1 MPRRGISTI
10 CLLILGVLAAGTA
23 TALSAQNMDQGK
35 APMYIYVSQWAV
47 PRAQWA
53 DMAKSQQADRAI
65 ADKLLADGTITAYGM
80 GMNMIHQEGQPTHT
94 TWMTASSEGN
104 ILKALEAYYAAPG
117 LAAPVLAASKHWD
130 YFLVSRMYNR
140 RPGTHD
146 GAYLSGAMWNVKPGE
161 GMAFAAML
169 KSRVIP
175 VLEKLMADG
184 TVIGYSFDMEDYHT
198 TSPGLMEVVIM
209 TPDASGLD
217 KIGKAFDDTFSKDT
231 EIGPAMRTLVKWK
244 SQRDFLLRV
253 EHMSAK

>member
-23 TALSAQNMDQGK
+23 LHAQTMDQGK
-35 APMYIYVSQWAV
+35 PPMYIYVSQWAV

-65 ADKLLADGTITAYGM
+65 ADKLLADGTITGYGA

-94 TWMTASSEGN
+94 NWMTASSEGN
-104 ILKALEAYYAAPG
+104 ILKALDAYYAAPG

-130 YFLVSRMYNR
+130 YFLVSRMYDR

-146 GAYLSGAMWNVKPGE
+146 GAYLSGAMWTVKPGE

-169 KSRVIP
+169 KSRVVP

-184 TVIGYSFDMEDYHT
+184 TVLGYSIDTEDFHT
-198 TSPGLMEVVIM
+198 TAPGLTEVVIT

-217 KIGKAFDDTFSKDT
+217 KVSKAFEETFSKDT
-231 EIGPAMRTLVKWK
+231 EIGPAMRTLIKGK
-244 SQRDFLLRV
+244 TTRDFLLRV
-253 EHMSAK
+253 THMSVK